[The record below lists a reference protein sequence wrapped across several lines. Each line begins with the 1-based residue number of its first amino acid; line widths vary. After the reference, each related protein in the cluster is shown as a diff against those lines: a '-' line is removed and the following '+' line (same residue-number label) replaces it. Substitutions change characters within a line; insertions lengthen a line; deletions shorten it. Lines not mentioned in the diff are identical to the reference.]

1 MVSAGREEPLSLRAF
16 LSTMGDNLMKV
27 LGWFGIVAIGLSMGL
42 IFMAIGVIR
51 LIDLVL
57 KRRKR

>member
-1 MVSAGREEPLSLRAF
+1 MR
-16 LSTMGDNLMKV
+16 V

-57 KRRKR
+57 KKRKG